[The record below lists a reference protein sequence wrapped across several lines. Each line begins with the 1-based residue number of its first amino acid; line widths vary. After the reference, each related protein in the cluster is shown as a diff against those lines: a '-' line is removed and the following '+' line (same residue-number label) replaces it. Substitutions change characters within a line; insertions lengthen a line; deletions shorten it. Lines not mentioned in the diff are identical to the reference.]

1 MKTIGI
7 TTLQDRD
14 NYGAVLQ
21 TYALQETIRS
31 FGADVYE
38 VHMSNAEEEMPPQ
51 GKAAP
56 IIRMLHM
63 HGDRRHKLFEDFR
76 NQNLCIRNLDENLIK
91 KTDMFI
97 TGSDQVWN
105 PAVTG
110 GDFRFFLPFAP
121 SEKRASYAASFGERP
136 EENTIGTIRQALSEM
151 QYLSVREESGVAL
164 IKELTGRPALRCVDP
179 VLLLPQERWHDLAAE
194 QDAGK
199 RYCLLIMVQNDA
211 ELVEYAKGK
220 AAEKGCE
227 LVAITASW
235 YPPLGFDAWASCGV
249 PSWLALVR
257 DAELVITSSY
267 HGLLFSM
274 IFDRCY
280 EVAGLGGA
288 LQARNTRVHEMLRIL
303 GQESQ
308 GKGWKNEGLLQEE
321 RSRSLEYLESLIK

>member
-31 FGADVYE
+31 FGADAYE
-38 VHMSNAEEEMPPQ
+38 VRMGNAAEEMQPD

-63 HGDRRHKLFEDFR
+63 HGERRHRLFEDFR
-76 NQNLCIRNLDENLIK
+76 NRNLRIRDLDDDLIK
-91 KTDMFI
+91 ATDMFI
-97 TGSDQVWN
+97 AGSDQVWN

-110 GDFRFFLPFAP
+110 GDFRYFLPFVP
-121 SEKRASYAASFGERP
+121 SEKRASYAASFGEHP
-136 EENTIGTIRQALSEM
+136 AENTVGTIRQALSEM
-151 QYLSVREESGVAL
+151 PHISVREQSGVAL
-164 IKELTGRPALRCVDP
+164 VKELTGRPAVRCVDP
-179 VLLLPQERWHDLAAE
+179 VLLLPQERWQDLASE
-194 QDAGK
+194 QNPGK
-199 RYCLLIMVQNDA
+199 HYCLLIMVQNDA
-211 ELVEYAKGK
+211 GLVEYAKGK

-227 LVAITASW
+227 LIAITASW
-235 YPPLGFDAWASCGV
+235 YPPLGFDAWASCSV

-257 DAELVITSSY
+257 DADLVITSSY

-288 LQARNTRVHEMLRIL
+288 LQARNTRVQEMLEML
-303 GQESQ
+303 GQEPQ
-308 GKGWKNEGLLQEE
+308 GKGWKNPGLLQEE
-321 RSRSLEYLESLIK
+321 RNRSLDYLESLTK